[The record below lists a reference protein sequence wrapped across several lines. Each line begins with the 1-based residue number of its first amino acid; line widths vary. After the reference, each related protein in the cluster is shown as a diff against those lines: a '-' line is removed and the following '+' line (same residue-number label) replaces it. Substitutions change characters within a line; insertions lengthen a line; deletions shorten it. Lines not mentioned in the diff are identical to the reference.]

1 MKRPPGEP
9 KQDKRYA
16 DIDAFE
22 GDAFAAEWAAVRR
35 DPVFLDA
42 ILDYLG
48 RAKPLASLLPRRL
61 AHLALAWR
69 LGRIKTVGALEA
81 AIAGYV
87 RQNIARTVKGS
98 LTVSG
103 LENLEEDKGHFFLAT
118 HSTILP
124 DSIYLK
130 EVLIDRHR
138 PVYSIFGDN
147 LGTGGTLPEKL
158 LRLTRGI
165 KLIRT
170 GREFTRGKNA
180 LKVRL
185 AAHDKHRRGC
195 SVWCAQQEGR
205 FKFRHECDLKVLGM
219 LFGEYEP
226 TEDAPNRLHDY
237 VNAEGT
243 SIRAVQTTY
252 EIIPDAIAIA
262 RNIVEKDRDPDWQ
275 KPEGADRESMIREVA
290 AYKGHV
296 HIHISKAIKGGIYT
310 LEDLKRA
317 IDDKN
322 ARHHTIYDT
331 AQIADSYFNGAG
343 VKRELIRQETL
354 EAFIANKR
362 QTEGEHIN
370 PFHEQLLACPEPYR
384 ERFLELYRSVLWSA
398 DQALATGKSKK
409 GLYGIVQGLAGG
421 VAGKVRKAVKHLVPK
436 KWYDP

>member
-1 MKRPPGEP
+1 MKRPPEKP
-9 KQDKRYA
+9 KQGRRYA
-16 DIDAFE
+16 DVDAFE
-22 GDAFAAEWAAVRR
+22 GDVFTAEWTAVRR

-42 ILDYLG
+42 VIDYLEPKS
-48 RAKPLASLLPRRL
+48 RLTRLLSRRL
-61 AHLALAWR
+61 KRRALSLR
-69 LGRIKTVGALEA
+69 LGRIKTVDALET
-81 AIAGYV
+81 AISRYV
-87 RQNIARTVKGS
+87 RRNIARTVKEG

-124 DSIYLK
+124 DSVYLK
-130 EVLIDRHR
+130 EVLIRRHR

-147 LGTGGTLPEKL
+147 LGTDGTLQEKL

-165 KLIRT
+165 KLIR
-170 GREFTRGKNA
+170 GGSEFSRGKNA

-226 TEDAPNRLHDY
+226 TEEEPNRLHDY
-237 VNAEGT
+237 VNAEAT
-243 SIRAVQTTY
+243 SIRTVQTTY
-252 EIIPDAIAIA
+252 EIIPDAISIA
-262 RNIVEKDRDPDWQ
+262 RNIVEKQQDPGWQ
-275 KPEGADRESMIREVA
+275 KPPGADLESMRREVED
-290 AYKGHV
+290 YKGHV
-296 HIHISKAIKGGIYT
+296 HINISKPIKGEIYT
-310 LEDLKRA
+310 LEDLKHA

-331 AQIADSYFNGAG
+331 AQIADSYFNGDQLKRAL
-343 VKRELIRQETL
+343 VKQDTL

-362 QTEGEHIN
+362 QTEGEHLN

-398 DQALATGKSKK
+398 DRALATGEGNK
-409 GLYGIVQGLAGG
+409 GLYGMARGLAGD
-421 VAGKVRKAVKHLVPK
+421 VAGRVRKAVKYLVPRNRFFR
-436 KWYDP
+436 